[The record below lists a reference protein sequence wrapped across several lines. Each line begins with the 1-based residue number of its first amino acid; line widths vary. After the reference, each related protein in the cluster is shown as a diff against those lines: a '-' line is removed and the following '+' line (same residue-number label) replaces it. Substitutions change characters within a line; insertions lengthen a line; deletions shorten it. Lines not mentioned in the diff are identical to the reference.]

1 MLALGLALSQVPPS
15 AAMPVS
21 YVSVSDATGS
31 FLASLQ
37 LDVGRVFRV
46 SATGS
51 DEALPSMQRLSVGRK
66 GGGHL
71 RLSGALLRSN
81 ASLGPKSKCNRYS
94 TLTTLHKR
102 CTNIKAAG

>member
-1 MLALGLALSQVPPS
+1 MLALGLALSQVPSS
-15 AAMPVS
+15 AAMS

-51 DEALPSMQRLSVGRK
+51 DEALPSMQRLPVDGE
-66 GGGHL
+66 GGG
-71 RLSGALLRSN
+71 
-81 ASLGPKSKCNRYS
+81 GPTCDCR
-94 TLTTLHKR
+94 
-102 CTNIKAAG
+102 